1 MCLRGGRGSSGFAA
15 WERAG
20 EAFAGPRRKTAAGLT
35 EMRASR
41 RELLKWPLGLA
52 CWAAARGA
60 GANEE
65 APLIV
70 LQPLGATTPAEELAA
85 VSGAIAAFYAVR
97 VKVAAP
103 LELPKRAFY
112 AKRQRYRAE
121 KLLDF
126 LVAEG
131 SKDARVVLGLTAVD
145 ISTTKAP
152 YEDWG
157 ILGLATL
164 DGRSAVLS
172 SFRCRRRAKNA
183 EHARV
188 RFAKT
193 AVHELGHSFGL
204 EHCPN
209 AGCIMHDGEGSVLT
223 TDTERDLCADTRA
236 RLTTAGMLRA
246 GAVSPFPA

>member
-1 MCLRGGRGSSGFAA
+1 M
-15 WERAG
+15 
-20 EAFAGPRRKTAAGLT
+20 PP
-35 EMRASR
+35 SR
-41 RELLKWPLGLA
+41 RDFIKLPLALGGLA
-52 CWAAARGA
+52 LSANALAAEAA
-60 GANEE
+60 

-70 LQPLGATTPAEELAA
+70 LQPLGATVPPAQLEA
-85 VSGAIAAFYAVR
+85 VSKAISAFYAVQ
-97 VKVAAP
+97 VTVAAP
-103 LELPKRAFY
+103 LELPKSAFY

-121 KLLDF
+121 RLLDF

-131 SKDARVVLGLTAVD
+131 RKDARVMLGLTAVD

-172 SFRCRRRAKNA
+172 SFRCSRRAKNA

-204 EHCPN
+204 DHCPTPR
-209 AGCIMHDGEGSVLT
+209 CIMHDGEGSVLT
-223 TDTERDLCADTRA
+223 TDTEHDLCEATRA
-236 RLTTAGMLRA
+236 RLTALGVLRPA
-246 GAVSPFPA
+246 AKSPFSP

>member
-1 MCLRGGRGSSGFAA
+1 MHS
-15 WERAG
+15 
-20 EAFAGPRRKTAAGLT
+20 
-35 EMRASR
+35 SR
-41 RELLKWPLGLA
+41 RREVLKLPLGLA
-52 CWAAARGA
+52 GLAWAGQAWAA
-60 GANEE
+60 E

-70 LQPLGATTPAEELAA
+70 LQPLGASVPPAQLQA
-85 VSGAIAAFYAVR
+85 VSSAIAAFYAVQ
-97 VKVAAP
+97 VTLAEP
-103 LELPKRAFY
+103 LALPKSAFY

-121 KLLDF
+121 KLLDY
-126 LVAEG
+126 LVAQG
-131 SKDARVVLGLTAVD
+131 RKDARVTLGLTAVD

-172 SFRCRRRAKNA
+172 SFRCARQAKNA

-204 EHCPN
+204 EHCTTP
-209 AGCIMHDGEGSVLT
+209 GCIMHDGEGSVLT
-223 TDTERDLCADTRA
+223 TDTEHDLCASTRA
-236 RLTTAGMLRA
+236 RLTSAGVLRE
-246 GAVSPFPA
+246 GAVTPFKN

>member
-1 MCLRGGRGSSGFAA
+1 
-15 WERAG
+15 
-20 EAFAGPRRKTAAGLT
+20 
-35 EMRASR
+35 MRASR
-41 RELLKWPLGLA
+41 RELLKLPLTLA
-52 CWAAARGA
+52 CLAATRGA
-60 GANEE
+60 VAGEASVE

-70 LQPLGATTPAEELAA
+70 LQPLGATTPTGELTA
-85 VSGAIAAFYAVR
+85 VSNAIAAFYAVD
-97 VKVAAP
+97 VTVAAP
-103 LELPKRAFY
+103 LELPKNAFY

-126 LVAEG
+126 LAAEG
-131 SKDARVVLGLTAVD
+131 SKRARVVLGLTAVD

-172 SFRCRRRAKNA
+172 SFRCKRRAKNA

-223 TDTERDLCADTRA
+223 TDAERDLCADTRA
-236 RLTTAGMLRA
+236 RLTAAGVLRA
-246 GAVSPFPA
+246 SAVSPFPA

>member
-1 MCLRGGRGSSGFAA
+1 M
-15 WERAG
+15 
-20 EAFAGPRRKTAAGLT
+20 
-35 EMRASR
+35 MRASR
-41 RELLKWPLGLA
+41 RELLTWPLALA
-52 CWAAARGA
+52 GWGVSHTVDAEEGSVPSSGGA
-60 GANEE
+60 K
-65 APLIV
+65 APLIL
-70 LQPLGATTPAEELAA
+70 LQPLGAAMPDDELDA
-85 VSGAIAAFYAVR
+85 VASAIAAFYAVR
-97 VKVAAP
+97 VTVAAP
-103 LELPKRAFY
+103 LALPQAAFY

-152 YEDWG
+152 FEDWG

-172 SFRCRRRAKNA
+172 SFRCKRRARSA

-204 EHCPN
+204 EHCAN

-223 TDTERDLCADTRA
+223 TDTGRDFCADTRA
-236 RLTTAGMLRA
+236 RLAATGVLRA
-246 GAVSPFPA
+246 DAVSPFPA

>member
-1 MCLRGGRGSSGFAA
+1 MRSH
-15 WERAG
+15 
-20 EAFAGPRRKTAAGLT
+20 RRDF
-35 EMRASR
+35 
-41 RELLKWPLGLA
+41 LKLPLALSGLA
-52 CWAAARGA
+52 LSRHGLGA
-60 GANEE
+60 ETE

-70 LQPLGATTPAEELAA
+70 LQPLGATVPPAQLEA
-85 VSGAIAAFYAVR
+85 VSTAIAAFYAVR
-97 VKVAAP
+97 VTVAEP
-103 LELPKRAFY
+103 LALPKSAFY

-121 KLLDF
+121 RLLDF

-131 SKDARVVLGLTAVD
+131 GKDARVMLGLTAVD
-145 ISTTKAP
+145 ISTSKAP

-172 SFRCRRRAKNA
+172 SFRCQRRAKNA

-204 EHCPN
+204 DHCSTP
-209 AGCIMHDGEGSVLT
+209 GCIMHDGEGSVLT
-223 TDTERDLCADTRA
+223 TDSEHDLCAATRG
-236 RLTTAGMLRA
+236 RLTAVGVLRA
-246 GAVSPFPA
+246 DAKSPFATSANRSLP